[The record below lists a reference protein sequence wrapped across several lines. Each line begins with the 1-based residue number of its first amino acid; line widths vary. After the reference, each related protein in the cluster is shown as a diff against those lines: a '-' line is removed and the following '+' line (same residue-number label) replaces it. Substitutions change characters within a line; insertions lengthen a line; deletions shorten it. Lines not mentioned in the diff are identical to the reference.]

1 MVGIE
6 SSEIRDLKVVSNE
19 IIKSSTFDNEFAWIL
34 SQKNTFTEGG
44 STTTHTKHISGT
56 SDWID

>member
-19 IIKSSTFDNEFAWIL
+19 IIKSSTFDNEFGYYHK
-34 SQKNTFTEGG
+34 KNTFTEGG